1 MINKESVLFKN
12 REFKDFCIYRLI
24 FGISYSFMIPVIPLF
39 FKSIG
44 METVT
49 IGVVISLYGVS
60 KTLTQ
65 IPFGIISDHIGD
77 KLVLKLT
84 LFFMTFIPVGYVFA
98 DTNFTVGSLYVL
110 QGAVLGMAAP
120 ATYSILARTLDPNK
134 RGECTGLAAAVF
146 TFGGGIGAAIAGLI
160 VTKLNSYNMVFC
172 ISSFGIFIAL
182 LYVIFNVRKIKS
194 IKEKSK
200 NNSESKIKEIL
211 KEIRQNNLE
220 YKIVIL
226 ASSAFL
232 GDYIYSCVVAL
243 FHFYGQEVLG
253 VSTVYTSSII
263 SIYLL
268 VFGMGA
274 PIAGYVSDRIGNRR
288 QFFFSFALMDLTL
301 LGLIITRSVPV
312 FTITI
317 IMYFLGATFLNAALQ
332 SSISEFGAN
341 PRIKGFVFGV
351 VGASESLGYAVGPLT
366 SACIYSSNKN
376 YFFLGLLLVSVLVSS
391 LYMLFFNKSKM

>member
-1 MINKESVLFKN
+1 MINRDYVLFKN

-39 FKSIG
+39 LKSMG

-65 IPFGIISDHIGD
+65 IPFGIISDYIGD
-77 KLVLKLT
+77 KLALKLT

-98 DTNFTVGSLYVL
+98 DTNFTAGSLYVL

-120 ATYSILARTLDPNK
+120 ATYSILARTLDSNK
-134 RGECTGLAAAVF
+134 RGECTGIAAAVF
-146 TFGGGIGAAIAGLI
+146 TFGGGIGAAIAGFI
-160 VTKLNSYNMVFC
+160 VTKLNSYNMVFY

-182 LYVIFNVRKIKS
+182 LYVIFNVRKIKTV
-194 IKEKSK
+194 KERSK
-200 NNSESKIKEIL
+200 NNSENKIKKILHEIS
-211 KEIRQNNLE
+211 QNNLG

-274 PIAGYVSDRIGNRR
+274 PIAGYVSDRIGNRI

-301 LGLIITRSVPV
+301 LGLIITRSIPV
-312 FTITI
+312 FTVTI
-317 IMYFLGATFLNAALQ
+317 IMYFLGATFLNSALQ
-332 SSISEFGAN
+332 SSLSEFGAN

-351 VGASESLGYAVGPLT
+351 VGASESLGYAVGPLI
-366 SACIYSSNKN
+366 SAFIYSSNKN
-376 YFFLGLLLVSVLVSS
+376 YLFLGLLLVSVLVSS
-391 LYMLFFNKSKM
+391 LYILFFNKAKI